1 MLKLSPIILT
11 LVHFD
16 CKNFSVFF
24 KTLMESRVL
33 LANRLE
39 NLLIFTFFKVPAL
52 KVPALQGLALLQEV
66 ILGLQKWPIRVGP

>member
-52 KVPALQGLALLQEV
+52 QELALLQEV